1 MIESISNHN
10 QQVVE
15 VVLALVI
22 ALVADLAVVLH
33 LVDEE
38 AVSQV
43 DEVGDD
49 EVEEVG
55 KKSDFLK

>member
-1 MIESISNHN
+1 MIEFILNHN
-10 QQVVE
+10 QQAVE

-33 LVDEE
+33 LVDDEV
-38 AVSQV
+38 VSQA
-43 DEVGDD
+43 DEVGVD

-55 KKSDFLK
+55 KDIRFI